1 VKLLTPVVGL
11 LMAIFMHSIWN
22 GSAVFGGGGVF
33 VITYILVMVP
43 AFIILLVVIALALR
57 REGQVVREF
66 LIIDLQQG
74 VLTRE
79 EYDELGSIVGRMG
92 SSFKA
97 LSQSGVRGWR
107 ARRRL
112 NQLASELA
120 FHRSRVSRGVHSAT
134 QDVLAQEAAYLQ
146 ALQAVIN
153 ELRVR

>member
-1 VKLLTPVVGL
+1 
-11 LMAIFMHSIWN
+11 
-22 GSAVFGGGGVF
+22 
-33 VITYILVMVP
+33 
-43 AFIILLVVIALALR
+43 
-57 REGQVVREF
+57 
-66 LIIDLQQG
+66 
-74 VLTRE
+74 
-79 EYDELGSIVGRMG
+79 MG